1 MLGIGNWH
9 SQKAA
14 QETKMSLTQKIFLAI
29 WILLIL
35 AGLGTYWLHP
45 EWFTPESIS
54 GFIEKYH
61 QHMLLV
67 YFLISIGRGIF
78 LIPST
83 PFVMTGAALFPH
95 DPWTVFVISMA
106 GVMAGTAFV
115 FFFTEFL
122 GLDKP
127 IKKRFGKKMAKVSE
141 KMEKY
146 GFWIVLGWAFFPAVP
161 TDLVAYTAGISKMS
175 PWKFFS
181 AIFLG
186 ELPLVAFYV
195 FTGMALGE
203 WLF

>member
-1 MLGIGNWH
+1 
-9 SQKAA
+9 
-14 QETKMSLTQKIFLAI
+14 MSLIQKIFLAI
-29 WILLIL
+29 WLLLII
-35 AGLGTYWLHP
+35 AGLGTYFLHP
-45 EWFTPESIS
+45 EWFTPESLS
-54 GFIEKYH
+54 AFIVEYR

-67 YFLISIGRGIF
+67 YLLISIGRGIF

-95 DPWTVFVISMA
+95 DPWTVFAISII

-115 FFFTEFL
+115 FYFTEML

-127 IKKRFGKKMAKVSE
+127 IQKRFGKKMDKVAE

-146 GFWIVLGWAFFPAVP
+146 GFWIVLAWAFFPVVP
-161 TDLVAYTAGISKMS
+161 TDLVAYTAGITKMS
-175 PWKFFS
+175 PWKFFT
-181 AIFLG
+181 AVLLG
-186 ELPLVAFYV
+186 ELPLVGIYV